1 MKTKREYEIP
11 TLLVVAM
18 DADDVLTSSG
28 DGFDGEEHSL
38 LPTNFLR

>member
-11 TLLVVAM
+11 TLQVVTLS
-18 DADDVLTSSG
+18 ADDVLTASG
-28 DGFDGEEHSL
+28 DGFEGEEHSL

>member
-1 MKTKREYEIP
+1 MQNKKEYEIP
-11 TLLVVAM
+11 TLKLVM
-18 DADDVLTSSG
+18 LDAEDILTASG